1 MHRLNWKKDRNELCD
16 VSNDIKIE
24 LIVVKIHSGV
34 TASFFLREDTEV
46 QLCLIDVLQKRR
58 RASKDALTARRL
70 QGKVEFKKKCS

>member
-34 TASFFLREDTEV
+34 TASFILREDTEV
-46 QLCLIDVLQKRR
+46 QLCFD
-58 RASKDALTARRL
+58 
-70 QGKVEFKKKCS
+70 